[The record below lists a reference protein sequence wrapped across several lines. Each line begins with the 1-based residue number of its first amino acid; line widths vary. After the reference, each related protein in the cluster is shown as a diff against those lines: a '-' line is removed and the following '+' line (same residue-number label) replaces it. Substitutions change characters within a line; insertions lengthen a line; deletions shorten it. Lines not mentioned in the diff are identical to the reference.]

1 MRVTKPKSGRSSA
14 LKRLNATL
22 KDVGLVGPKSRS
34 ASKKRTHPRDG
45 NANIS
50 KLNSLAPNQINPFEL
65 KVNKVKHDV
74 LGKKI
79 KGVQGKP
86 GLKRQIG
93 IEKRM
98 KTLLVEMENKNKV
111 GGIVDHRFGEN
122 NSNISPEEK
131 FLERFT
137 KERQKRSKSLF
148 NLEEDDDDLT
158 HYGQSLAEIDDFDE
172 PDLVLSEDDEKGVI
186 DMETVSRSH
195 FGGFEITNDNDVGRK
210 KYKNE
215 VMKEIIAKSKMHK
228 YKCQLEKD
236 EDEKVRQELDIE
248 LDSIRN
254 LLIIPHGEPFQESG
268 FQKQSGSIE
277 VDRSDEKYEEYDKI
291 VRELAFE
298 KRARPT
304 NRTKSEEE
312 IALEEKEKLERLEN
326 ARKRRMEG
334 LSSGSEDDDD
344 KSKHKKQ
351 RRFPIADDLGEDY
364 LTDKNDNDDFGLG
377 KGITL
382 RNFGTIGRTQYG
394 ESDEI
399 DIDDEKKSQDEE
411 EGEDE
416 ENDESDEGNEGED
429 NYIDNE
435 CHLLEDI
442 NDFSFRKVKI
452 LQTKNRVDSQAT
464 KKEKNKEENNKSESV
479 LAYIFPCPS
488 TMENFLEILEDVE
501 DKDVPVVVHR
511 IRILHHIKLSPDNQE
526 KLENFFNI
534 LMDYIYIRIQEIP
547 CQMHLINRLSLQI
560 YDLVQQIPEYTIK
573 YFKEK
578 IDYQK
583 NNLVRNNKFP
593 GITDLFLFKLFGKVF
608 STSDFHHNIITPT
621 LLLIGQYLSQC
632 QVINGKDLISGLFLC
647 NLLYEYQALSQRII
661 PEAINFLFTTLV
673 YLAPKNTFNNTPS
686 IPGTFPFPNSI
697 NSIPSILQIKDGKN
711 IEIKL
716 LKFSEIL
723 NKNVDNLDTDDFRVS
738 VLLATLH
745 IIELYAILYNSTSA
759 FIELFNP
766 VSELLSSY
774 PLNKFEELVKN
785 KIETIQETLR
795 RFQKFSKQNRKPLEL
810 QLHKPIPIPTY
821 IPKFQ
826 ENFSID
832 KYYDTNKDR
841 AKINKLKS
849 QYKREHKGAIRELR
863 KDSQFIAKQHIIEIK
878 EKDVVY
884 KKKINRIRG
893 TLENEQSEKKAYEK
907 AKKYGKL

>member
-1 MRVTKPKSGRSSA
+1 MRATNPKSDRSSA

-22 KDVGLVGPKSRS
+22 KNNGLMGSKSRS
-34 ASKKRTHPRDG
+34 NSKKQKLPRDG
-45 NANIS
+45 GVKS
-50 KLNSLAPNQINPFEL
+50 LNSLVPKQINPFEL
-65 KVNKVKHDV
+65 KINKVKHDV

-79 KGVQGKP
+79 KGIKGKP
-86 GLKRQIG
+86 GMKRQIG

-131 FLERFT
+131 ILERFT

-148 NLEEDDDDLT
+148 NLEDDDDDLT

-172 PDLVLSEDDEKGVI
+172 PDLALSEDDGKGTI

-195 FGGFEITNDNDVGRK
+195 FGGFENTNDNDVGYK
-210 KYKNE
+210 KSKNE
-215 VMKEIIAKSKMHK
+215 IMKEIIAKSKVHK

-236 EDEKVRQELDIE
+236 ENEKVRQELDVE

-254 LLIIPHGEPFQESG
+254 LLIIPHGEPFQESA
-268 FQKQSGSIE
+268 FQKQSDSIE
-277 VDRSDEKYEEYDKI
+277 ADKSDEKYEEYDRI

-312 IALEEKEKLERLEN
+312 IALEEREKLEKLEY

-334 LSSGSEDDDD
+334 LSSGSEDDN
-344 KSKHKKQ
+344 KNKRKKQ
-351 RRFPIADDLGEDY
+351 RRAPVADDLDDDY
-364 LTDKNDNDDFGLG
+364 LTYKDDNDDFGLG
-377 KGITL
+377 KGITS
-382 RNFGTIGRTQYG
+382 RDFVTIERVQNG
-394 ESDEI
+394 ESD
-399 DIDDEKKSQDEE
+399 DEYNSKSEE
-411 EGEDE
+411 DEDE
-416 ENDESDEGNEGED
+416 ENDEDDGGNEGKD
-429 NYIDNE
+429 SYIENE
-435 CHLLEDI
+435 GRLLEDI
-442 NDFSFRKVKI
+442 NDFSFREFKTSQSKSY
-452 LQTKNRVDSQAT
+452 TNTQAT
-464 KKEKNKEENNKSESV
+464 KREKKNKEENKKSELA
-479 LAYIFPCPS
+479 LAYVFPCPS
-488 TMENFLEILEDVE
+488 TIENFLEILEDVE

-511 IRILHHIKLSPDNQE
+511 IRILHHIKLSPDNQG
-526 KLENFFNI
+526 KLEKFFNI
-534 LMDYIYIRIQEIP
+534 LMDYIFIRIQVIP

-560 YDLVQQIPEYTIK
+560 FDLVQQIPEYAVK
-573 YFKEK
+573 YFKGK
-578 IDYQK
+578 IDYQR
-583 NNLVRNNKFP
+583 NNLAESNKFP
-593 GITDLFLFKLFGKVF
+593 EITDLFLFKLLGKIF

-632 QVINGKDLISGLFLC
+632 QVTNGKDLISGLFLC
-647 NLLYEYQALSQRII
+647 NLLYEYQALSQRIV

-686 IPGTFPFPNSI
+686 IPGTFPFLNTI
-697 NSIPSILQIKDGKN
+697 NSIPSILQIKVGKN

-723 NKNVDNLDTDDFRVS
+723 NGNFDNLDTDDFRVS

-745 IIELYAILYNSTSA
+745 IIELYAKLYNSTSA
-759 FIELFNP
+759 LIELFDP
-766 VSELLSSY
+766 VSELLSRY

-795 RFQKFSKQNRKPLEL
+795 RLQKFSKQNRKPLEL
-810 QLHKPIPIPTY
+810 QSHKPIPILTY
-821 IPKFQ
+821 VPKFQ

-832 KYYDTNKDR
+832 KHYNPNKER

-863 KDSQFIAKQHIIEIK
+863 KDSQFIAKHHIIEIK
-878 EKDVVY
+878 EKDAIY
-884 KKKINRIRG
+884 KKKINKIKG

-907 AKKYGKL
+907 AKKWGKL

>member
-93 IEKRM
+93 IEKAF
-98 KTLLVEMENKNKV
+98 

-215 VMKEIIAKSKMHK
+215 VMKEIIAKN
-228 YKCQLEKD
+228 

-268 FQKQSGSIE
+268 FLKQSGSIE

-334 LSSGSEDDDD
+334 LSSGSEDDDN

-382 RNFGTIGRTQYG
+382 RNF
-394 ESDEI
+394 
-399 DIDDEKKSQDEE
+399 
-411 EGEDE
+411 
-416 ENDESDEGNEGED
+416 
-429 NYIDNE
+429 
-435 CHLLEDI
+435 
-442 NDFSFRKVKI
+442 
-452 LQTKNRVDSQAT
+452 
-464 KKEKNKEENNKSESV
+464 
-479 LAYIFPCPS
+479 AYIFPCPS

-583 NNLVRNNKFP
+583 NSLVRNNKFP

-745 IIELYAILYNSTSA
+745 IIELYAKLYNSTSA